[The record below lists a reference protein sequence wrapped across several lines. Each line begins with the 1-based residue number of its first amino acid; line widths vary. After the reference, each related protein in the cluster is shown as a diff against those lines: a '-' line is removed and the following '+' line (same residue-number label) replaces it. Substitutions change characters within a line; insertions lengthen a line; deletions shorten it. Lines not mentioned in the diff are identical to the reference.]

1 LAFSNPDRVW
11 GGQLLLER
19 MPDQGSIVAFSQ
31 QRRATNKA
39 QPHFKRNHGE
49 LLTFGGRSQQL
60 QVNGV

>member
-1 LAFSNPDRVW
+1 
-11 GGQLLLER
+11 